1 MPLAKCVRCNNLFD
15 KSGKPVCAA
24 CAPDEDADYEK
35 IRDIVEEHPDMGAE
49 AVSELAEVPL
59 QVVMRMLDQ
68 GLITSTSSLSGP
80 SKCGRC
86 GADAISA
93 SKKLCH
99 SCLEDLN
106 KNIMNEKRSV
116 VIERKKEVEV
126 GGATSARQMLQDK
139 RR

>member
-24 CAPDEDADYEK
+24 CLPDEEADFEK

-49 AVSELAEVPL
+49 AVSGLAEVPL

-68 GLITSTSSLSGP
+68 GLITSTSSLGGAA
-80 SKCGRC
+80 KCGRC
-86 GADAISA
+86 GAEAISM

-106 KNIMNEKRSV
+106 KNLLQEKRSI
-116 VIERKKEVEV
+116 VIEHKKEPEV